1 MINSFILQC
10 RLTKDVEYGTTNSGV
25 SYANF
30 SVAWNEKYNENEQ
43 QLFMNCKAWRGT
55 ADLLN
60 KYFKKGDELVIE
72 GKLVTETYEKDGQ
85 NKSSTRMVVDRVHF
99 TYGKKNNDN
108 QEQGQEQ
115 KQELTPVDDETM
127 DNLPF

>member
-43 QLFMNCKAWRGT
+43 QLFMNCRAWRGT

-72 GKLVTETYEKDGQ
+72 GKLITETYEKDGQ

-99 TYGKKNNDN
+99 TYGKKNNDG
-108 QEQGQEQ
+108 QGQG
-115 KQELTPVDDETM
+115 QELTPVDD

>member
-1 MINSFILQC
+1 MVNNFILQC

-43 QLFMNCKAWRGT
+43 QLFMNCRAWRGT

-72 GKLVTETYEKDGQ
+72 GKLITETYEKDGQ

-99 TYGKKNNDN
+99 TYGKKNNDG
-108 QEQGQEQ
+108 QDQEQ
-115 KQELTPVDDETM
+115 KQELTPVDD

>member
-1 MINSFILQC
+1 MINNFILQG
-10 RLTKDVEYGTTNSGV
+10 RLVRDVEYGTTNSGV
-25 SYANF
+25 SFANF

-43 QLFMNCKAWRGT
+43 QLFMNCRAWRGT

-108 QEQGQEQ
+108 QWQEQ

>member
-1 MINSFILQC
+1 MLNNFILQC

>member
-1 MINSFILQC
+1 MVNNFVLQG
-10 RLTKDVEYGTTNSGV
+10 RLVRDVEYGTTNSGV
-25 SYANF
+25 PYANF

-43 QLFMNCKAWRGT
+43 QLFMNCRAWRGT

-72 GKLVTETYEKDGQ
+72 GKLITETYEKDGQ

-99 TYGKKNNDN
+99 TYGRKNNES
-108 QEQGQEQ
+108 QELKQE
-115 KQELTPVDDETM
+115 QELTPVDD

>member
-43 QLFMNCKAWRGT
+43 QLFMNCRAWRGT

-72 GKLVTETYEKDGQ
+72 GKLITETYEKDGQ
-85 NKSSTRMVVDRVHF
+85 NKSSTRMVVDRVYF
-99 TYGKKNNDN
+99 TYGKKNNDG
-108 QEQGQEQ
+108 QGQEQ
-115 KQELTPVDDETM
+115 KQELTPVDDDIQ

>member
-1 MINSFILQC
+1 MLNNFILQC

-43 QLFMNCKAWRGT
+43 QLFMNCRAWRGT

-72 GKLVTETYEKDGQ
+72 GKLITETYEKDGQ

-99 TYGKKNNDN
+99 TY
-108 QEQGQEQ
+108 
-115 KQELTPVDDETM
+115 
-127 DNLPF
+127 

>member
-43 QLFMNCKAWRGT
+43 QLFMNCRAWRGT

-99 TYGKKNNDN
+99 TYGKKHNDG
-108 QEQGQEQ
+108 QGQEQ

>member
-43 QLFMNCKAWRGT
+43 QLFMNCRAWRGT

-72 GKLVTETYEKDGQ
+72 GKLITETYEKDGQ

-99 TYGKKNNDN
+99 TYGKKNNDG
-108 QEQGQEQ
+108 QGQG
-115 KQELTPVDDETM
+115 QELTPVDDETA

>member
-25 SYANF
+25 AYANF

-43 QLFMNCKAWRGT
+43 QLFMNCRAWRGT

-72 GKLVTETYEKDGQ
+72 GKLITETYEKDGQ

-99 TYGKKNNDN
+99 TYGKKNNDG
-108 QEQGQEQ
+108 QGQG
-115 KQELTPVDDETM
+115 QELTPVDD

>member
-1 MINSFILQC
+1 MVNNFILQG
-10 RLTKDVEYGTTNSGV
+10 RLVRDVEYGTTNSGV

-43 QLFMNCKAWRGT
+43 QLFMNCRAWRGT

-99 TYGKKNNDN
+99 TYGKKNNDG
-108 QEQGQEQ
+108 QGQG
-115 KQELTPVDDETM
+115 QELTPVDDETM

>member
-1 MINSFILQC
+1 MINNFILQC

-43 QLFMNCKAWRGT
+43 QLFMNCRAWRGT

-99 TYGKKNNDN
+99 TYGKKNQDN
-108 QEQGQEQ
+108 SQQQP
-115 KQELTPVDDETM
+115 ELTPIDDTN

>member
-1 MINSFILQC
+1 MINNFILQC

-43 QLFMNCKAWRGT
+43 QLFMNCRAWRGT

-72 GKLVTETYEKDGQ
+72 GKLITETYEKDGQ

-99 TYGKKNNDN
+99 TYGKKNNDGQD
-108 QEQGQEQ
+108 QE
-115 KQELTPVDDETM
+115 QELTPVNDETA

>member
-1 MINSFILQC
+1 MINNFILQC

-25 SYANF
+25 AYANF

-85 NKSSTRMVVDRVHF
+85 NKSLTRMVVDKVHF
-99 TYGKKNNDN
+99 TYGKKHNDN
-108 QEQGQEQ
+108 QEQSQEQ
-115 KQELTPVDDETM
+115 ELRPVND

>member
-1 MINSFILQC
+1 MVNNFILQC

-43 QLFMNCKAWRGT
+43 QLFMNCRAWRGT

-72 GKLVTETYEKDGQ
+72 GKLITETYEKDGQ

-99 TYGKKNNDN
+99 TYGKKNNDG
-108 QEQGQEQ
+108 QDQEQ
-115 KQELTPVDDETM
+115 KQELTPVDD
-127 DNLPF
+127 DNFPF

>member
-1 MINSFILQC
+1 MVNNFILQG
-10 RLTKDVEYGTTNSGV
+10 RLVRDVEYGTTNSGV

-99 TYGKKNNDN
+99 TYGKKNQDN
-108 QEQGQEQ
+108 SQQQP
-115 KQELTPVDDETM
+115 ELTLVED

>member
-1 MINSFILQC
+1 MINNFILQG
-10 RLTKDVEYGTTNSGV
+10 RLVRDVEYGTTNSGV

-43 QLFMNCKAWRGT
+43 QLFMNCRAWRGT

-99 TYGKKNNDN
+99 TYGNKNNDG
-108 QEQGQEQ
+108 QGQG
-115 KQELTPVDDETM
+115 QELTPVDD

>member
-43 QLFMNCKAWRGT
+43 QLFVNCRAWRGT

-99 TYGKKNNDN
+99 TYGKKNNDG
-108 QEQGQEQ
+108 QGQG
-115 KQELTPVDDETM
+115 QELTPVDDDIQ

>member
-1 MINSFILQC
+1 MVNHFTLQC

-25 SYANF
+25 AYANF

-43 QLFMNCKAWRGT
+43 QLFMNCRAWRGT

-72 GKLVTETYEKDGQ
+72 GKLITETYEKDGQ

-99 TYGKKNNDN
+99 TYGKKNNDG
-108 QEQGQEQ
+108 QGQG
-115 KQELTPVDDETM
+115 QELTPVDD

>member
-1 MINSFILQC
+1 MVNNFILQG
-10 RLTKDVEYGTTNSGV
+10 RLVRDIEYGTTNSGV

-60 KYFKKGDELVIE
+60 KYFKKGDELVVE
-72 GKLVTETYEKDGQ
+72 GKLITETYEKDGQ
-85 NKSSTRMVVDRVHF
+85 NKSITRMIVDRVHF
-99 TYGKKNNDN
+99 TYGKKYNDN
-108 QEQGQEQ
+108 QGQG
-115 KQELTPVDDETM
+115 QELTPVDDETA

>member
-25 SYANF
+25 AYANF

-43 QLFMNCKAWRGT
+43 QLFMNCRAWRGT

-72 GKLVTETYEKDGQ
+72 GKLITETYEKDGQ
-85 NKSSTRMVVDRVHF
+85 NKSITRMVVDRVHF
-99 TYGKKNNDN
+99 TYGKKLNDN
-108 QEQGQEQ
+108 QGQG
-115 KQELTPVDDETM
+115 QELTPVDDETA

>member
-43 QLFMNCKAWRGT
+43 QLFMNCRAWRGT

-72 GKLVTETYEKDGQ
+72 GKLITETYEKDGQ

-99 TYGKKNNDN
+99 TYGKKNNDG
-108 QEQGQEQ
+108 QDQEQ
-115 KQELTPVDDETM
+115 KQELTPVDDDIQ

>member
-1 MINSFILQC
+1 MLNNFILQC

-72 GKLVTETYEKDGQ
+72 GKLITETYEKDGQ

-99 TYGKKNNDN
+99 TYGKKNNDGQD
-108 QEQGQEQ
+108 QE
-115 KQELTPVDDETM
+115 QELTPVNDETA

>member
-25 SYANF
+25 AYANF

-43 QLFMNCKAWRGT
+43 QLFMNCRAWRGT

-99 TYGKKNNDN
+99 TYGKKNQDN
-108 QEQGQEQ
+108 NQQQP
-115 KQELTPVDDETM
+115 ELTPIDDTN

>member
-1 MINSFILQC
+1 MVNNFILQC
-10 RLTKDVEYGTTNSGV
+10 RLTKDVEYGTTNNGID
-25 SYANF
+25 YANF

-72 GKLVTETYEKDGQ
+72 GKLITETYEKDGQ

-99 TYGKKNNDN
+99 TYGKKNNDG
-108 QEQGQEQ
+108 QDQEQ
-115 KQELTPVDDETM
+115 KQELTPVDDDIQ

>member
-72 GKLVTETYEKDGQ
+72 GKLITETYEKDGQ

-99 TYGKKNNDN
+99 TYGKKNNDG
-108 QEQGQEQ
+108 QGQG
-115 KQELTPVDDETM
+115 QELTPVDDETM

>member
-1 MINSFILQC
+1 MLNNFILQC

-25 SYANF
+25 AYANF

-43 QLFMNCKAWRGT
+43 QLFMNCRAWRGT

-99 TYGKKNNDN
+99 TYGKKHDDN
-108 QEQGQEQ
+108 QGQGQE
-115 KQELTPVDDETM
+115 LIPVDDETM

>member
-1 MINSFILQC
+1 MLNNFILQC
-10 RLTKDVEYGTTNSGV
+10 RLTKDVEYDTTNSGV

-43 QLFMNCKAWRGT
+43 QLFMNCRTWRGT

-72 GKLVTETYEKDGQ
+72 GKLITETYEKDGQ
-85 NKSSTRMVVDRVHF
+85 NKSATRMAVDRVHF
-99 TYGKKNNDN
+99 TYGKKNNDG
-108 QEQGQEQ
+108 QDQEQ
-115 KQELTPVDDETM
+115 KQELTPVDDETA

>member
-1 MINSFILQC
+1 MINNFILQG
-10 RLTKDVEYGTTNSGV
+10 RLVRDVEYGTTNSGV

-43 QLFMNCKAWRGT
+43 QLFMNCRAWRGT

-99 TYGKKNNDN
+99 TYGKKNQDN
-108 QEQGQEQ
+108 SQQQP
-115 KQELTPVDDETM
+115 ELTPIDDTN

>member
-10 RLTKDVEYGTTNSGV
+10 RLTKDIDYGTTNSGV

-43 QLFMNCKAWRGT
+43 QLFVNCRAWRGT

-85 NKSSTRMVVDRVHF
+85 NKSSTRMVVDKVHF
-99 TYGKKNNDN
+99 TYGKKNNDG
-108 QEQGQEQ
+108 QSQEQ
-115 KQELTPVDDETM
+115 KQELTPVDD

>member
-43 QLFMNCKAWRGT
+43 QLFMNCRAWRGT

-85 NKSSTRMVVDRVHF
+85 NKSSTRMVVDTVHF

-108 QEQGQEQ
+108 QGQIP
-115 KQELTPVDDETM
+115 ELTHVDDETA